1 MGALHNV
8 LYYFFN
14 LSLEWNFGMVVMM
27 RDRVRAIKPNRVKC
41 NINEHK
47 KAEIKRKA
55 QQYVVDQM
63 NFWQKFI
70 AMECVLC
77 VCVEWLVANDHQGIT
92 LAWWLQIGWCWIIL
106 WLSMSLTIEGIRQ
119 TTHKNNIEISWLFA
133 SPLPHVLFIETTAVL
148 VNIFRVIQLN
158 FIIPRPMRLSIIQQ
172 HIENW
177 IQTSAS
183 QQNFT
188 ERHKYLLNFTS

>member
-27 RDRVRAIKPNRVKC
+27 RDRVRALKPNRVKC

-77 VCVEWLVANDHQGIT
+77 VCVE
-92 LAWWLQIGWCWIIL
+92 
-106 WLSMSLTIEGIRQ
+106 
-119 TTHKNNIEISWLFA
+119 
-133 SPLPHVLFIETTAVL
+133 
-148 VNIFRVIQLN
+148 
-158 FIIPRPMRLSIIQQ
+158 
-172 HIENW
+172 
-177 IQTSAS
+177 
-183 QQNFT
+183 
-188 ERHKYLLNFTS
+188 